1 MKITILWI
9 VGLVAIGIINLYLK
23 VPLYLALP
31 LWLFCFLSDLL
42 ATKSWFARE
51 PSHFYQLEQ
60 NRFFVWLLKK
70 QRTFVKAAVIFL
82 FIIEFPFLFL
92 LSFLLFLV
100 FNDFLD
106 AITFNLLFFG
116 FAHFTGAVYNFYS
129 LKKEK
134 KMKNNEYNERLGG
147 LAG

>member
-1 MKITILWI
+1 MKRTILWV

-51 PSHFYQLEQ
+51 PAHFYQLEQ

-70 QRTFVKAAVIFL
+70 QGTFTKAAVVFL
-82 FIIEFPFLFL
+82 VIVELPFLFL

-100 FNDFLD
+100 FSDFWE

-116 FAHFTGAVYNFYS
+116 FAHFTGAVYNFYF
-129 LKKEK
+129 LKKER
-134 KMKNNEYNERLGG
+134 KMKNNECLGG